1 MLSGR
6 NLNSFFTVFG
16 RNEVVDQMGWAP
28 AHMVQQRQEVLL
40 DLVWMMISH
49 DCVNV

>member
-16 RNEVVDQMGWAP
+16 RNEVVDQMGWVP
-28 AHMVQQRQEVLL
+28 AHDGTAEARGSLRPCL
-40 DLVWMMISH
+40 DDDFPRLR
-49 DCVNV
+49 